1 MKRVVVG
8 VEELPHSEAALE
20 WAARAALRR
29 GAVLRIVHATGV
41 TVVALDLL
49 SDDVDAGAAALLD
62 AATAHVLD
70 AVPDVEVE
78 TFLDRRRPAE
88 ALTDLGPEVEL
99 LVVGTHRLSAVERAF
114 AGSLAYQVASSAPCP
129 VAVIPDRPADDAH
142 GVEAHGVVVG
152 ADGSADG
159 VAAVALAAAEADRSG
174 DTLDVVHAW
183 AEPTLYTAADVY
195 PLGIS
200 EALREEE
207 DLVLGESVAGLR
219 DRFPDLRVRPRLV
232 QGQPADALLEAAE
245 HARLLV
251 VGSRGRHGLTRLLL
265 GSTSHTV
272 VLHATCPVLVART
285 RHPDHGQAEAHH
297 H

>member
-8 VEELPHSEAALE
+8 VEDLPHSEPALE
-20 WAARAALRR
+20 WAAHAALRR

-49 SDDVDAGAAALLD
+49 SDAVDAGANALLD
-62 AATAHVLD
+62 AAAAHVLD

-78 TFLDRRRPAE
+78 TYLDRRRPAE
-88 ALTDLGPEVEL
+88 ALTDLGPDVEL
-99 LVVGTHRLSAVERAF
+99 LVVGTHRLSAFERAF
-114 AGSLAYQVASSAPCP
+114 AGSLAYQAASSAPCP
-129 VAVIPDRPADDAH
+129 VAVVPGRVPADA
-142 GVEAHGVVVG
+142 VGVVVG

-159 VAAVALAAAEADRSG
+159 VAAVALAAVEADRAG
-174 DTLDVVHAW
+174 QPLEVVHAW
-183 AEPTLYTAADVY
+183 EEPTLYTAAEVY
-195 PLGIS
+195 PVGIS

-207 DLVLGESVAGLR
+207 ELVLGESVAGLR

-232 QGQPADALLEAAE
+232 HGQAPDALLDAAE

-265 GSTSHTV
+265 GSVSHTV

-285 RHPDHGQAEAHH
+285 RHADHAQAEAHH

>member
-49 SDDVDAGAAALLD
+49 SDAVDTGAAALLD

-129 VAVIPDRPADDAH
+129 VAVIPDRLAADAR
-142 GVEAHGVVVG
+142 GVVVG
-152 ADGSADG
+152 ADGSTDG
-159 VAAVALAAAEADRSG
+159 VAAVALAAVEADRSG

-183 AEPTLYTAADVY
+183 AEPTLYTAAEVY

-207 DLVLGESVAGLR
+207 ELVLGESVAGLR
-219 DRFPDLRVRPRLV
+219 DRFPDLRVRPVLV
-232 QGQPADALLEAAE
+232 HGQPADALLEAAE

-272 VLHATCPVLVART
+272 VLHAACPVLVART
-285 RHPDHGQAEAHH
+285 RHADHGQAEAHH